1 MPDSEMLEVKRC
13 GARFAL
19 NPDLQITQTLDS
31 EKPIKDPS
39 FSFNQSSLLRF
50 SDLSHNK
57 ISDSGARAVG
67 KLLNGRCNLTTLNL
81 CDNKI
86 RSAGAAAIGHALG
99 KNTTLTSI
107 NLRLNR

>member
-1 MPDSEMLEVKRC
+1 MAISY
-13 GARFAL
+13 GL
-19 NPDLQITQTLDS
+19 NLIIKGLKKSHLDT
-31 EKPIKDPS
+31 I
-39 FSFNQSSLLRF
+39 FTV

-86 RSAGAAAIGHALG
+86 RSNGAAAIGHALG

-107 NLRLNR
+107 NLRLNRCVDVIFV